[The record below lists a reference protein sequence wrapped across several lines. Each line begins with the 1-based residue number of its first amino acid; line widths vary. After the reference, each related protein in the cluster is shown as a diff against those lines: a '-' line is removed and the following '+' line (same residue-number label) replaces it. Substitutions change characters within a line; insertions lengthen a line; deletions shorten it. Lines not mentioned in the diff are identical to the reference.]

1 MPGGMVDSD
10 SLGQLAGLLGPG
22 GFLLPDDGL
31 AGYEVGARYD
41 VGKAAFVA
49 RPVSVADLSR
59 VLAFC
64 CRNEIALVPQS
75 GNTGLV
81 AGSTPDMS
89 GRQGVLSLD
98 RLREPFEL
106 DYDNRALRVG
116 AGIRLSEINTRLR
129 EAGLLFPIDLGA
141 DPCAGGMVATNTGG
155 ARFLRFGDV
164 RRNTLGLTVV
174 LADDQGTVLT
184 LGDGLRKDNAG
195 PDWKQCFIGT
205 SGAFGVIAECVFN
218 VERLPVQTA
227 AAYLVPRGDDD
238 VMPLLHAMED
248 RLGFHL
254 SAFEGMSG
262 AAVGH
267 ALAHVPSLRNPF
279 PGAAVPDYVLLAEVS
294 RTWPRREGE
303 QPLETLLEEVLAEIW
318 EFSGQPLADAFVGRP
333 EEMWALRHALS
344 EGVKSAG
351 RLVAF
356 DISFRRGDVM
366 RFRSHMR
373 TELVRRFPQVELCD
387 FGHVGDGGV
396 HFNLVVP
403 HAEAGATDEL
413 VETLRE
419 MVITA
424 AVERFG
430 GSFSAE
436 HGLGRRNQLFYDR
449 YEDPRL
455 KRLAAAFK
463 QASSPAPVGAVSLD

>member
-1 MPGGMVDSD
+1 MVDRN
-10 SLGQLAGLLGPG
+10 SLRQLRDLLGPDG
-22 GFLLPDDGL
+22 LLTPESGL

-41 VGKAAFVA
+41 TGRAAFVA
-49 RPVSVADLSR
+49 RPASVAQVSR
-59 VLAFC
+59 VLSFC
-64 CRNEIALVPQS
+64 CRNGIALLPQS

-89 GRQGVLSLD
+89 GLQGILSLD

-106 DYDNRALRVG
+106 DYDNRTLRVG
-116 AGIRLSEINTRLR
+116 AGVRLSEINARMR
-129 EAGLLFPIDLGA
+129 DAGLSLPIDLGA
-141 DPCAGGMVATNTGG
+141 DPCAGGMAATNTGG
-155 ARFLRFGDV
+155 ARFLRFGDI

-174 LADDQGTVLT
+174 LANEQGTILE
-184 LGDGLRKDNAG
+184 LGGELRKDNTG

-218 VERLPVQTA
+218 LERLPVQTA
-227 AAYLVPRGDDD
+227 AAYLVPRSDDH
-238 VMPLLHAMED
+238 VMPLLRAMEE

-262 AAVGH
+262 AAISH

-279 PGAAVPDYVLLAEVS
+279 PGAAIPDYVLFAEVS
-294 RTWPRREGE
+294 RSWPRRENE
-303 QPLETLLEEVLAEIW
+303 QPLDAFLEEVLAEIW
-318 EFSGQPLADAFVGRP
+318 ELAGQPLADAFTGRP
-333 EEMWALRHALS
+333 DEMWALRHALS

-356 DISFRRGDVM
+356 DLAFRRGDVM

-373 TELVRRFPQVELCD
+373 TELARQFPEVEICD

-403 HAEAGATDEL
+403 RAAEATDEL
-413 VETLRE
+413 IDRLRE
-419 MVITA
+419 TVITA
-424 AVERFG
+424 AVEEFG

-436 HGLGRRNQLFYDR
+436 HGLGRRNQPFYDR

-463 QASSPAPVGAVSLD
+463 RATSPAPIGAVILG